1 LTSGSLPVDSRIRE
15 VCDALKDN
23 SLLEVDD
30 LAMMVNLRRSRLDEL
45 FKEHT
50 GVRLGD
56 YIRRR
61 RMQYAATLLESTELQ
76 IKEIA
81 DRVGYDYPPSFTRSF
96 KSLFGMGP
104 SDYRRRHREKS

>member
-1 LTSGSLPVDSRIRE
+1 MDSRIRE
-15 VCDALKDN
+15 VRDALKDN

-30 LAMMVNLRRSRLDEL
+30 LATMVNLRRSRLDEL

-81 DRVGYDYPPSFTRSF
+81 DPVRYDHPAKLLMHIQIRVWHS
-96 KSLFGMGP
+96 P
-104 SDYRRRHREKS
+104 SDYSPVPSGKKLSE